1 MGTSPPNNLQA
12 PGHASQHCKVFTA
25 RAKDCKGKMVRRV
38 RSPRNRRRAAVFT
51 EAMEPAE
58 TQRQVRSL
66 PLGESAID
74 WQCRI
79 RKAGRKEIP

>member
-1 MGTSPPNNLQA
+1 MHLSTAKYSP
-12 PGHASQHCKVFTA
+12 
-25 RAKDCKGKMVRRV
+25 RAQRIAKEKWSGRA

-58 TQRQVRSL
+58 TQRQACSL

-74 WQCRI
+74 SQCRI